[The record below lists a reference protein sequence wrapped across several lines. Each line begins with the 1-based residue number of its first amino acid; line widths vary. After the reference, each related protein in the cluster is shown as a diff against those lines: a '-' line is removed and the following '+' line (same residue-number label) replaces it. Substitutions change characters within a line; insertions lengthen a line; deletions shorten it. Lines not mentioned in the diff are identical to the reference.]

1 MLLQVD
7 KSRFLLLSFLC
18 LRKSLAMDYST
29 HETTLKSISFHLTD
43 VRARARV
50 HAFLPIR
57 HFECSC
63 RTLDWCANER
73 AQGEKVTYENAN
85 EITHSVSFA
94 LSSRVL
100 SRRNEILYVR

>member
-43 VRARARV
+43 VRARAYTRFFPFVTSSAVVELSTGVRTNV
-50 HAFLPIR
+50 H
-57 HFECSC
+57 
-63 RTLDWCANER
+63 T
-73 AQGEKVTYENAN
+73 EKK
-85 EITHSVSFA
+85 
-94 LSSRVL
+94 
-100 SRRNEILYVR
+100 